1 MIHHEKYVILCFVAF
16 LSDIAFSKFNFDYSI
31 FIWIFEK
38 YFIYCRIS
46 CPFFSLSNFN
56 LHKLSQLGLCQ
67 GYPLLLRM
75 VKLHFDS
82 DNIPS
87 ICSFKQL
94 IMHEFHRDINFQK
107 SEIINHFFTCLS
119 IRGELPFCPCLR
131 NVPDCFIYTQSLTV
145 YIWSFLFVSIFLY
158 IHLSV
163 FLFLYLSIYLGTLW
177 NVYLSAFLKT
187 NTCIFYYLHCIY
199 RNYSCSL

>member
-1 MIHHEKYVILCFVAF
+1 MKLNNIIYVFWLFLFSIGACNIGEKKSSVHNPWSTKINLSHKDYDKPWVIRYTMFCSL

-67 GYPLLLRM
+67 GYPLLLRI

-82 DNIPS
+82 DNVP
-87 ICSFKQL
+87 
-94 IMHEFHRDINFQK
+94 NAY
-107 SEIINHFFTCLS
+107 IIF
-119 IRGELPFCPCLR
+119 
-131 NVPDCFIYTQSLTV
+131 
-145 YIWSFLFVSIFLY
+145 
-158 IHLSV
+158 
-163 FLFLYLSIYLGTLW
+163 
-177 NVYLSAFLKT
+177 
-187 NTCIFYYLHCIY
+187 
-199 RNYSCSL
+199 